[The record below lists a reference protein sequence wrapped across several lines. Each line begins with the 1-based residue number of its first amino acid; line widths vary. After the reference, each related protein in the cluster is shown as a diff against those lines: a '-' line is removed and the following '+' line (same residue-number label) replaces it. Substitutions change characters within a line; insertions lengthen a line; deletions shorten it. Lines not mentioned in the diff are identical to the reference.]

1 MWIDAASIRNS
12 NSQSAIRIQMNL
24 PNLLTLLRIFIVPL
38 LVVVLLTKFSVDYVG
53 LPQHIAGVTLFLI
66 AACTDAVD
74 GWLARRRG
82 QVSKLGT
89 LLDPIA
95 DKLLISAAFISLV
108 ENRLAP
114 AWAVVIVIG
123 REFAVSGLRS
133 VAATEGWT
141 IPASKAGKFKMFSQ
155 VVTIAFL
162 ITSSVDGGPPV
173 ETKAF
178 PIFAFWT
185 VPEMWQALTHF
196 FGAGEVNW
204 LDWRV
209 LFYGVGRGLLWLV
222 VISSCWSMYGYFHQF
237 YINARDRFERERF
250 ERERLEQDRARQAAI
265 IKAVKSSNQ

>member
-1 MWIDAASIRNS
+1 
-12 NSQSAIRIQMNL
+12 MNL

-38 LVVVLLTKFSVDYVG
+38 LVVVLLTRFSEDYVG
-53 LPQHIAGVTLFLI
+53 LPQHIAGVSLFLF
-66 AACTDAVD
+66 AATTDAMD
-74 GWLARRRG
+74 GWLARKRG
-82 QVSKLGT
+82 QVSKFGI

-123 REFAVSGLRS
+123 REFAVSGLRA
-133 VAATEGWT
+133 VAAAEGWT

-162 ITSSVDGGPPV
+162 ITSSVNGGPPV

-178 PIFAFWT
+178 PIIQFWT
-185 VPEMWQALTHF
+185 VPEMSIALDHF
-196 FGAGEVNW
+196 FGPVEMNW

-209 LFYGVGRGLLWLV
+209 MFYGIGRGLLWLV
-222 VISSCWSMYGYFHQF
+222 VVSSCWSMYGYFRAF
-237 YINARDRFERERF
+237 YLSQSRAGSG
-250 ERERLEQDRARQAAI
+250 QDI
-265 IKAVKSSNQ
+265 STK

>member
-1 MWIDAASIRNS
+1 
-12 NSQSAIRIQMNL
+12 MNL

-38 LVVVLLTKFSVDYVG
+38 LVVVLLTRFSEDYVG
-53 LPQHIAGVTLFLI
+53 LPQHIAGVILFLT
-66 AACTDAVD
+66 AAITDAMD
-74 GWLARRRG
+74 GWLARKRR
-82 QVSKLGT
+82 QVSKLGI

-108 ENRLAP
+108 ENHLAP

-123 REFAVSGLRS
+123 REFAVSGLRA
-133 VAATEGWT
+133 VAATEGWA
-141 IPASKAGKFKMFSQ
+141 IPASTAGKFKMFSQ

-162 ITSSVDGGPPV
+162 ITSSVNGGPPV

-185 VPEMWQALTHF
+185 VPEMGQALNHF
-196 FGAGEVNW
+196 FGPEEMNW

-222 VISSCWSMYGYFHQF
+222 VISSCWSMYGYFYQF
-237 YINARDRFERERF
+237 YVNA
-250 ERERLEQDRARQAAI
+250 RERLEKDRVRQAAV
-265 IKAVKSSNQ
+265 IKAVNSSSEQQL